1 MRAVLRGMR
10 TPDGNLPVGSIAAGG
25 RYDNLVGS
33 FSSSRVPCVGVS
45 IGIERVFTILE
56 AQATASGEARH
67 GSCRQDHSISSW
79 SLVLPHSP

>member
-1 MRAVLRGMR
+1 MR
-10 TPDGNLPVGSIAAGG
+10 TPEGNLPVGSIAAGG

-56 AQATASGEARH
+56 AQATASGEA
-67 GSCRQDHSISSW
+67 
-79 SLVLPHSP
+79 